1 MPIERAYAALNGI
14 QFRLRNLYR
23 RLRVD
28 DPDEFIYVFNHIPKA
43 GGTAARFVFGEW
55 HTVIADYRKGAS
67 EDLTRTFIEQPLDL
81 GRIRRPAFVSGHYGL
96 PGARLHERYPQVF
109 SGSRYRLITFLREP
123 LETALSTYFY
133 VKKLGR
139 PGFSDD
145 LDKFLAHYRTDYVGV
160 LNCEDANYDEAIAR
174 YWFVGIT
181 ERFPE
186 SIRLLSE
193 MINQR
198 NVAAPMLNVTPRKI
212 EPSDAAVRRFRKNN
226 NEDYALYAAAC
237 RRFENTLE
245 GADAASRINSD

>member
-1 MPIERAYAALNGI
+1 MNGI

-23 RLRVD
+23 RFRVD

-67 EDLTRTFIEQPLDL
+67 EDLTRAFIEHPLDL
-81 GRIRRPAFVSGHYGL
+81 SRIRRPAFVSGHYGL
-96 PGARLHERYPQVF
+96 PGARLHERYPRVF
-109 SGSRYRLITFLREP
+109 SDPRYRLITFLREP

-145 LDKFLAHYRTDYVGV
+145 LDKFLAHYRTDFAGV
-160 LNCEDANYDEAIAR
+160 LNCEEGNYDEAISR

-181 ERFPE
+181 ERFAE
-186 SIRLLSE
+186 SIRLLSR
-193 MINQR
+193 MIDQR
-198 NVAAPMLNVTPRKI
+198 NVSAPMLNVTPRKV
-212 EPSDAAVRRFRKNN
+212 EPSAAAVRVFRKNN
-226 NEDYALYAAAC
+226 KEDYAIYAAAIE
-237 RRFENTLE
+237 RFERMLE
-245 GADAASRINSD
+245 SADGAARNRDH